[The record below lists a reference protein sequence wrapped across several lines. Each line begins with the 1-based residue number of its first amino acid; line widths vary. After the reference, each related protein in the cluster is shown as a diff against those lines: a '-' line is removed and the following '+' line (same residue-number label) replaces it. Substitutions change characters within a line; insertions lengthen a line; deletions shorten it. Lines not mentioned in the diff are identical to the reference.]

1 MELNPSERSVL
12 SQIQVLYES
21 ASRREHQYKSL
32 SMQWSA
38 LHYAAHQGGYMGLLA
53 KRLIQNSTDAQA
65 FRITDAG
72 LRAMGITLPAVTPPI
87 ESGRIVAPKG
97 VSRSAPKGAGEVKV
111 SRADTRRTTLR
122 LVASLAGSAALIG
135 LAILAWRLL

>member
-21 ASRREHQYKSL
+21 APRREHQFKSL
-32 SMQWSA
+32 SMQWAA
-38 LHYAAHQGGYMGLLA
+38 LHYAAHQGGYLGLIE
-53 KRLIQNSTDAQA
+53 KRLIENGSDAQA

-72 LRAMGITLPAVTPPI
+72 LRAMGITIPAVPPPMR
-87 ESGRIVAPKG
+87 SGRIVAPKG
-97 VSRSAPKGAGEVKV
+97 VSQSAPKGVGEVKV
-111 SRADTRRTTLR
+111 SRADGRRTTMR
-122 LVASLAGSAALIG
+122 LVVSLAGSATLIG